1 MFAVLKVLLILPCRV
16 FSFLFFISVYIYVV
30 LVLLSRDVCGSDAV
44 LLLPFIGVCSSESS
58 VNITMQ
64 SFFFSFF
71 H

>member
-1 MFAVLKVLLILPCRV
+1 MFI
-16 FSFLFFISVYIYVV
+16 YIYVV
-30 LVLLSRDVCGSDAV
+30 LALLSRDVCGSHAV
-44 LLLPFIGVCSSESS
+44 LLLPFIGVCSSERS